1 MRSATFVRLNIV
13 DPSLRGIKQYYKR
26 IEYNELKNLTFDLKI
41 NELIKLLSTTK
52 FKQCI
57 VFTNYQIR
65 AENLCQKLVEK
76 NWPAI
81 FIAGN
86 IEQAKRN
93 KAIMQLKQ
101 FKCRIL
107 VSTDLVSKFYDYKV
121 PLLKPISIYIRL
133 HVVSMQKMST

>member
-1 MRSATFVRLNIV
+1 
-13 DPSLRGIKQYYKR
+13 
-26 IEYNELKNLTFDLKI
+26 LTFDLKI

-65 AENLCQKLVEK
+65 AENLCQRLIEK

-107 VSTDLVSKFYDYKV
+107 VSTDLVRKSNYETKY
-121 PLLKPISIYIRL
+121 
-133 HVVSMQKMST
+133 